1 MRAAGAE
8 LTCYNWPR
16 AAAGRRAASLAD
28 SVAERNAA
36 RRSRRA
42 GGAFRAALL
51 AVGPKQRSNGEARS
65 VVRRNAFGAAGRR
78 FRNAQRRKGRNE
90 RVQLGTT
97 EPRVGVAWLH
107 SRLSRREQRSN
118 RSGRSVVRETR
129 PAPPAAGFARAA
141 AAGAERTCAA
151 TGMLRR
157 SSRENIEVAH
167 GAGTGSGRT
176 VDSLVDTRRR
186 AGTGGSVL
194 LSGDT
199 QSYAVLPIRL
209 LLRLRRRHDRA
220 CVVGSGCCKP
230 KATARNV
237 SRSHLP
243 PYRLPLGIFLSIF
256 ALRERSVAYL
266 CSHSLFFSVP
276 VVAPPPASI
285 RPTGR
290 GGGTPDRRDVPRAA
304 AAAAHRPARR
314 RGATA
319 P

>member
-1 MRAAGAE
+1 LRAAGAE

-141 AAGAERTCAA
+141 AAGGGTNVRGNWDATAQLTREYRGCPWCGDWFRQDCRQPGRHSAQGGNWRKRIAER
-151 TGMLRR
+151 
-157 SSRENIEVAH
+157 
-167 GAGTGSGRT
+167 
-176 VDSLVDTRRR
+176 
-186 AGTGGSVL
+186 
-194 LSGDT
+194 
-199 QSYAVLPIRL
+199 
-209 LLRLRRRHDRA
+209 
-220 CVVGSGCCKP
+220 
-230 KATARNV
+230 
-237 SRSHLP
+237 
-243 PYRLPLGIFLSIF
+243 
-256 ALRERSVAYL
+256 
-266 CSHSLFFSVP
+266 
-276 VVAPPPASI
+276 
-285 RPTGR
+285 
-290 GGGTPDRRDVPRAA
+290 
-304 AAAAHRPARR
+304 
-314 RGATA
+314 
-319 P
+319 